1 MGSTNSKRPAA
12 SEEMKYLSPTG
23 LYPSCN
29 WDLKTIRKLIIE
41 KKLAPFYPGREE
53 KDSPELDE
61 CPICFMFYAGGLN
74 RTKCCHKGVCTGTLL
89 VRCLSHLLPGSL
101 SHLHYARSRRRML
114 PANQEARSAPRGI
127 HLSLL

>member
-1 MGSTNSKRPAA
+1 MGSTNSKRPAT

-61 CPICFMFYAGGLN
+61 CPICFMVRSMRHAPHASRSPFSSYV
-74 RTKCCHKGVCTGTLL
+74 GV
-89 VRCLSHLLPGSL
+89 
-101 SHLHYARSRRRML
+101 A
-114 PANQEARSAPRGI
+114 
-127 HLSLL
+127 